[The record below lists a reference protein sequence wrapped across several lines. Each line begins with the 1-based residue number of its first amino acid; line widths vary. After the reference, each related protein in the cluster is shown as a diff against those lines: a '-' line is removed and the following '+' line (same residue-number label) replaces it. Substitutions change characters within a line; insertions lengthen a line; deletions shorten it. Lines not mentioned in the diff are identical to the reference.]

1 MDLLISNKIK
11 EYWERNALKGDKIK
25 VIEEMQKMKL
35 KIYGNVMKGMQRLQN
50 KSKKSDFLEYYIIFF
65 NTEYYN

>member
-1 MDLLISNKIK
+1 MDLSVLNKIK

>member
-1 MDLLISNKIK
+1 M
-11 EYWERNALKGDKIK
+11 KGDKIK

-35 KIYGNVMKGMQRLQN
+35 KIYGNVMKGMPRLQN

>member
-1 MDLLISNKIK
+1 MDLLVLNKIK

-50 KSKKSDFLEYYIIFF
+50 KSKKRDFFRS
-65 NTEYYN
+65 

>member
-1 MDLLISNKIK
+1 MDLLVLNKIK